1 MVEESFDEAF
11 RRVLGGHESLADEWP
26 YQNPVY
32 LSAAVRHEAA
42 WDIPAERARAERP
55 TIDGNA
61 HGAFTDS
68 LLRALRGD
76 ADLDQDG
83 QIAYRELHNF
93 LLQRLQRDGQTPQLH
108 VHAEEIGTGPVLGR
122 RSPERR
128 IQPGVLQSSALR
140 VRIDPPADEI
150 VSLLRGEDG
159 IVVTGGEFD
168 LELRRRGH
176 AIRAYHPSGA
186 LIDGT
191 SMTTR
196 AAVRLVRRRAEAH
209 RITLV
214 SYPQQDLHLDTSIE
228 PVQGV
233 YFRGDRL
240 VATMRPD
247 ERAWLL
253 LLAIDAGGG
262 ATVLYAQHREDS
274 RPIAAGELVEAV
286 RVQAAAPYGTDLL
299 EAFAWRDKPTGYDYW
314 AGEDGLLKRPS

>member
-1 MVEESFDEAF
+1 M
-11 RRVLGGHESLADEWP
+11 
-26 YQNPVY
+26 
-32 LSAAVRHEAA
+32 
-42 WDIPAERARAERP
+42 
-55 TIDGNA
+55 
-61 HGAFTDS
+61 
-68 LLRALRGD
+68 
-76 ADLDQDG
+76 
-83 QIAYRELHNF
+83 
-93 LLQRLQRDGQTPQLH
+93 
-108 VHAEEIGTGPVLGR
+108 
-122 RSPERR
+122 
-128 IQPGVLQSSALR
+128 
-140 VRIDPPADEI
+140 
-150 VSLLRGEDG
+150 
-159 IVVTGGEFD
+159 TGGEFD

-228 PVQGV
+228 PVHGV

-262 ATVLYAQHREDS
+262 ATVLYA
-274 RPIAAGELVEAV
+274 
-286 RVQAAAPYGTDLL
+286 
-299 EAFAWRDKPTGYDYW
+299 PTPG
-314 AGEDGLLKRPS
+314 G

>member
-150 VSLLRGEDG
+150 VSLPP
-159 IVVTGGEFD
+159 
-168 LELRRRGH
+168 RRRRH
-176 AIRAYHPSGA
+176 RR
-186 LIDGT
+186 D
-191 SMTTR
+191 
-196 AAVRLVRRRAEAH
+196 RRR
-209 RITLV
+209 V
-214 SYPQQDLHLDTSIE
+214 
-228 PVQGV
+228 
-233 YFRGDRL
+233 
-240 VATMRPD
+240 
-247 ERAWLL
+247 
-253 LLAIDAGGG
+253 
-262 ATVLYAQHREDS
+262 
-274 RPIAAGELVEAV
+274 
-286 RVQAAAPYGTDLL
+286 
-299 EAFAWRDKPTGYDYW
+299 
-314 AGEDGLLKRPS
+314 